1 MKFLCIS
8 EIHLHSLVLYGSPNS
23 DSCSCSASNSRGA
36 SSRLWRRVWCLCSV
50 PLLGCYGRA
59 GWRAR
64 GSIAGCHCWVPWLGG
79 MFGCHV
85 GRYWWLTCLDAFW
98 SLIFCWMPCQGV
110 MFLCWK
116 TNNGVYAGFFVC
128 FLTFSL
134 LSFSRCIG
142 HMRLSSPAWARSQ
155 SKRCERCEY
164 GQKRV
169 CSKGQFR
176 NVILSCFFYCTYRVS
191 VSDLASPC
199 EQASTQTPHQAK
211 LWKV

>member
-1 MKFLCIS
+1 
-8 EIHLHSLVLYGSPNS
+8 
-23 DSCSCSASNSRGA
+23 
-36 SSRLWRRVWCLCSV
+36 
-50 PLLGCYGRA
+50 
-59 GWRAR
+59 
-64 GSIAGCHCWVPWLGG
+64 

-85 GRYWWLTCLDAFW
+85 WVPCRKVLVVDMFGRILESNLLLNA
-98 SLIFCWMPCQGV
+98 
-110 MFLCWK
+110 MFLCSK

-176 NVILSCFFYCTYRVS
+176 NVILSCFFYCTYRRYQYQ
-191 VSDLASPC
+191 LASPC
-199 EQASTQTPHQAK
+199 EKASTQTPHQAK